1 MRSAIGAIVMGMLA
15 ACEPARPLDS
25 GVTPTGDATPSSDS
39 SGDSSALPCN
49 LAGTWRG
56 NVPGGPFAGQS
67 ITWTFTAGG
76 TWNSVL
82 GAATVQGT
90 WVVIGASVMLTDTAS
105 TPASIACAASDQG
118 SYTATFSN
126 ACTTVQLI
134 ATTEPC
140 EGRRVVADTLSMTRQ

>member
-1 MRSAIGAIVMGMLA
+1 MRSAQWAIVMGLLA
-15 ACEPARPLDS
+15 ACEPVRPQDS
-25 GVTPTGDATPSSDS
+25 GVTPMGDATPRSDS
-39 SGDSSALPCN
+39 SGDSSALPCD

-56 NVPGGPFAGQS
+56 SVPGGPFAGQS

-76 TWNSVL
+76 SWNSAL
-82 GAATVQGT
+82 ATATVQGT
-90 WVVIGASVMLTDTAS
+90 WVVIGTSVMLTDTAS
-105 TPASIACAASDQG
+105 TPASIACPASDQG

-126 ACTTVQLI
+126 ACATVQLI